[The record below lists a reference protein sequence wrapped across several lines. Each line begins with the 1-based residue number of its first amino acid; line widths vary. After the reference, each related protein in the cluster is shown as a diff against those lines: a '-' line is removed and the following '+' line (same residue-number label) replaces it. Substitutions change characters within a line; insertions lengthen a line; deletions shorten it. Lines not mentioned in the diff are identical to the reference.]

1 MDTQY
6 IALIFNIFFMWLG
19 YWKDEVWAFYLSGV
33 GWLILM
39 AFTFNSYSKT
49 EMLWYFAWLYLAIA
63 LVCVTSVWWFN
74 KGKDE

>member
-63 LVCVTSVWWFN
+63 LVCVTLVWWFN